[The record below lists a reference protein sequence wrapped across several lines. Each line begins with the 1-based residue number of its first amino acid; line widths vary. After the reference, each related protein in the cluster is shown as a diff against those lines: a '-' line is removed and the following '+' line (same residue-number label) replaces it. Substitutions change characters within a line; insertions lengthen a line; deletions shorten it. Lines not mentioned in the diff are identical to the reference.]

1 MPTGAGADFAALTF
15 SIAHHQPCGYHFR
28 QVRKPPGP
36 APEPLIATVARDGR
50 GPYRATRARLHRK
63 PVARTAVDLRPC
75 GQEEAVRTVCARK
88 LQTLVDD
95 MWIDDAGNLIGYIG
109 ADDAESPSG

>member
-1 MPTGAGADFAALTF
+1 MGGDHIGQREHDSTESLLQELPWTYG
-15 SIAHHQPCGYHFR
+15 
-28 QVRKPPGP
+28 
-36 APEPLIATVARDGR
+36 
-50 GPYRATRARLHRK
+50 
-63 PVARTAVDLRPC
+63 PC

-95 MWIDDAGNLIGYIG
+95 MWTDDAGNLIGYIG